1 LPNVD
6 YRTVRRI
13 KIKRNR
19 QGNDGSAS
27 GPDAL
32 DELSSRDKFRIK
44 SFIPILDA
52 LETNLRRRGAVYN
65 NIAKMFSFL
74 ANLSLSKQEIQQGV
88 EPLMETYPED
98 ADLKLTDE
106 LLHFHIY
113 VKKNHKPE
121 EKSHLSHT
129 DFYQII
135 YKENIQ
141 MAFPNVEA
149 ILRLFLTLMVTNCSG
164 ERSFSSLKRIKNEL
178 RSSMSQER
186 LSALSILCIES
197 DKLRQIDIDELLD
210 DFAAIKYRK
219 ILL

>member
-1 LPNVD
+1 M
-6 YRTVRRI
+6 
-13 KIKRNR
+13 NR

-88 EPLMETYPED
+88 ELLMEAYPED
-98 ADLKLTDE
+98 VDLKLTDE

-113 VKKNHKPE
+113 VKKNHKPK

-129 DFYQII
+129 DLY
-135 YKENIQ
+135 
-141 MAFPNVEA
+141 
-149 ILRLFLTLMVTNCSG
+149 
-164 ERSFSSLKRIKNEL
+164 
-178 RSSMSQER
+178 
-186 LSALSILCIES
+186 
-197 DKLRQIDIDELLD
+197 
-210 DFAAIKYRK
+210 
-219 ILL
+219 